1 MAGLGRYSS
10 SSLHPHHALTLS
22 CGALGPNAPHH
33 VTKPSTSVPRGYQSL
48 VHGDVEWPPIRSRV
62 SRRSRTKSVGFSRA
76 GNASARSVRVSK
88 VRGGKTYASDELAAL
103 TARHQSVRTELAS
116 TTLALEQAHAN
127 EHTTKLRTRALEQ
140 GLALAQNDAEWA
152 HTELTRE
159 REAHATTRADLYS
172 RAAQAEAAREM
183 AEQERT
189 SAAAQLAQAE
199 RLLTEAQTR
208 HADAIHTNSE
218 LRMRLSSQERDAQ
231 LAKSAAD
238 QAIEL
243 SEARVQR
250 AEQRAMEL
258 ESSCDALMAEC
269 AARERDARA
278 EADEAIADRERLE
291 QDVVSLQE
299 ALDRM
304 ARALGVEDASD
315 DGLMMPSRAA
325 SLAAQV
331 RHEGKRFSDVYI
343 DAARTEEALRRES
356 EERARLEGV
365 LTEVMADLDAH
376 APQLKA
382 QRAEAAHRPP
392 AISRTSF
399 LRSSSRSARWL
410 SCVRKTSDS
419 SRLRA
424 SLASSLRPA
433 SRATTSSKRLPTCL
447 SASRANS
454 RQSARHCMMLAAS
467 VTCIAMCVLPRV
479 SKLVTQR
486 LKHPSP
492 LSHHSLPPCSPTYSA
507 RRQRALPP
515 RSAFTCCKR
524 QPSSTRH
531 ASLKQP
537 HRPRIFK
544 LPWTAAMLL

>member
-1 MAGLGRYSS
+1 MGALSQVYTILQMLAAHNVTRGSMAGLGRYSS

-22 CGALGPNAPHH
+22 CGALGPNVPHH

-278 EADEAIADRERLE
+278 EADEAIAVPPPVAAP
-291 QDVVSLQE
+291 VVAPDAMTIAGAPPPTRSLRGGSRPGSVRCSWIS
-299 ALDRM
+299 L
-304 ARALGVEDASD
+304 
-315 DGLMMPSRAA
+315 SRA
-325 SLAAQV
+325 V
-331 RHEGKRFSDVYI
+331 R
-343 DAARTEEALRRES
+343 
-356 EERARLEGV
+356 
-365 LTEVMADLDAH
+365 
-376 APQLKA
+376 
-382 QRAEAAHRPP
+382 
-392 AISRTSF
+392 
-399 LRSSSRSARWL
+399 RSARRREL
-410 SCVRKTSDS
+410 ANTMVVRLVSMRSTIE
-419 SRLRA
+419 A
-424 SLASSLRPA
+424 S
-433 SRATTSSKRLPTCL
+433 T
-447 SASRANS
+447 
-454 RQSARHCMMLAAS
+454 
-467 VTCIAMCVLPRV
+467 
-479 SKLVTQR
+479 
-486 LKHPSP
+486 
-492 LSHHSLPPCSPTYSA
+492 
-507 RRQRALPP
+507 
-515 RSAFTCCKR
+515 
-524 QPSSTRH
+524 
-531 ASLKQP
+531 
-537 HRPRIFK
+537 
-544 LPWTAAMLL
+544 